1 MITITLGRKKTPSF
15 LDDVDADLSA
25 IKWFSIGGYA
35 ARINPDARPVRIMI
49 HRIVMARI
57 IGRELTNSEIVD
69 HINRNSLDNRR
80 GNLRLATRKTNG
92 QNRAQNRNSRST
104 YKGVCWFKAG
114 RNWRATISVD
124 GKQYTVGYFDN
135 IRDAVIAYNLA
146 AKEYF
151 GEFAYINPVPEA
163 IPPVDAEETA
173 PDLSRM

>member
-1 MITITLGRKKTPSF
+1 MITITLGRKKTSSF
-15 LDDVDADLSA
+15 LDDIDADLSA

-35 ARINPDARPVRIMI
+35 ARINPDAKSVRTML
-49 HRIVMARI
+49 HRVVMARV
-57 IGRELTNSEIVD
+57 IGRELVNGEIVD
-69 HINRNSLDNRR
+69 HINRNPLDNRR
-80 GNLRLATRKTNG
+80 NNLRLATRKTNG
-92 QNRAQNRNSRST
+92 QNRAQNRNSRSK

-124 GKQYTVGYFDN
+124 GKQYTVGYFDT

-163 IPPVDAEETA
+163 ILPVAAEGTA
-173 PDLSRM
+173 PDPAQM